1 MAKNNE
7 SVLDFLEAVELLRV
21 GAHGFKFSTGRGGIF
36 AVELDHN
43 EPPRPKITHILEDA
57 PEEKPE

>member
-1 MAKNNE
+1 MAKNNG
-7 SVLDFLEAVELLRV
+7 SVLDFSEAVELLRV
-21 GAHGFKFSTGRGGIF
+21 GAHGFKFTSGRGGIH

-43 EPPRPKITHILEDA
+43 EPPRPKIIHIPEEA

>member
-1 MAKNNE
+1 MAKNDE
-7 SVLDFLEAVELLRV
+7 SVFDFLEAVELLRV
-21 GAHGFKFSTGRGGIF
+21 GAHSFKFTSGRGGIH

-43 EPPRPKITHILEDA
+43 DPPRPKIVHVPEEV